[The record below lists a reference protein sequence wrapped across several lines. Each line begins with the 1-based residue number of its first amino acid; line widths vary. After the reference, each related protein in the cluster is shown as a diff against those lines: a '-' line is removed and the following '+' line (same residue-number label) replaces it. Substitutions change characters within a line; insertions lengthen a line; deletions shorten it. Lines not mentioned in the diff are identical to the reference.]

1 MIALA
6 GDRAGALC
14 VLIGARQHCAA
25 QPGGQTGEN
34 RTRKALSGKR
44 ARKKQSARL
53 LGHEAVKSD
62 HDPDDS
68 QTVFW
73 GAFGREH
80 DSGFHPGRC
89 GDAQCMVPQRLSL
102 SCSACQAR
110 AIANAKRPNR
120 RTDSAAPVSGQDY
133 PVSYRTELLLVLGI
147 LEFRHGLELLLGAA
161 HDSVIRIPLVLG
173 RGRRRAAASRSR
185 RR

>member
-1 MIALA
+1 MIIALA

-53 LGHEAVKSD
+53 LGDQAVKSE

-89 GDAQCMVPQRLSL
+89 GDAQRMVPQRLSL
-102 SCSACQAR
+102 SCPARQAR
-110 AIANAKRPNR
+110 GFANAKRPNR
-120 RTDSAAPVSGQDY
+120 RTDSAAPVSGQGY
-133 PVSYRTELLLVLGI
+133 PVSMIQSVTGPSYFLLSVYLNSGMALSCSLV
-147 LEFRHGLELLLGAA
+147 
-161 HDSVIRIPLVLG
+161 PLMT
-173 RGRRRAAASRSR
+173 A
-185 RR
+185 